1 MLFGLLS
8 WNIFGKKK
16 KIVCKTGANPIKLFT
31 TVIHRFS

>member
-16 KIVCKTGANPIKLFT
+16 NFCKPGANPTELFT